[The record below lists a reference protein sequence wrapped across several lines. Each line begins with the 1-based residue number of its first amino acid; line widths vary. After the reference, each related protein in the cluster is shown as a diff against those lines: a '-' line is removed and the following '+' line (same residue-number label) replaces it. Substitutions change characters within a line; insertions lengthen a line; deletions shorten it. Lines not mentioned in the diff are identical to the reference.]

1 MTTNQ
6 SIQECVSRIQQ
17 NGIRLVCFDFDQ
29 TAYRGHTGGAL
40 DLPVCDIIPAMHTM
54 VSHLSQDFLTLVF
67 ELHNEN
73 INVAIVT
80 FGDAKYNEISL
91 GNNKIVLGGDP
102 LIRPVLTQ
110 GLNKETADKIP
121 IYALNPDWRN
131 GANGERPQFP
141 DSKHWHMI
149 MAMEHFSIHHPHQVL
164 LVDDSNHNISEAA
177 SSGFHTVTVSPDTAF
192 EVSQVLDHLK
202 SP

>member
-1 MTTNQ
+1 M
-6 SIQECVSRIQQ
+6 QECVSRIKQ

-29 TAYRGHTGGAL
+29 TVYRGHTGGAL

-91 GNNKIVLGGDP
+91 GSNKIVLGGDP
-102 LIRPVLTQ
+102 QIRPVLNQ
-110 GLNKETADKIP
+110 GQNSHICPQPRLEKRSKRRASTIP
-121 IYALNPDWRN
+121 R
-131 GANGERPQFP
+131 F
-141 DSKHWHMI
+141 
-149 MAMEHFSIHHPHQVL
+149 
-164 LVDDSNHNISEAA
+164 
-177 SSGFHTVTVSPDTAF
+177 
-192 EVSQVLDHLK
+192 
-202 SP
+202 